1 MQNELDQT
9 APNQLLKCPEVAA
22 ILGQKVSTIYA
33 WCRSGKLPH
42 LRLSRRSYRVRR
54 SDLDCFLTAHAR

>member
-1 MQNELDQT
+1 MQNEHDQT
-9 APNQLLKCPEVAA
+9 ALNELLKCPEVAA

-42 LRLSRRSYRVRR
+42 LRLSRRSYRIRR
-54 SDLDCFLTAHAR
+54 SDLECFLAAHAR

>member
-1 MQNELDQT
+1 MHTDNDQT
-9 APNQLLKCPEVAA
+9 ALNQLLKCPEVAA

-42 LRLSRRSYRVRR
+42 LRLSRRSYRVRQ
-54 SDLDCFLTAHAR
+54 SDLERFLSAHTH